1 MEKGYLMIE
10 NKKQLSF
17 RCKESTWKRFKM
29 FCTFHEVSVQD
40 KIGELIDDFLIK
52 RDEENVKNATVN
64 KRDIR

>member
-1 MEKGYLMIE
+1 MIE

-17 RCKESTWKRFKM
+17 RCKESSWKRFKM

-40 KIGELIDDFLIK
+40 KIGQLIDDFLQK
-52 RDEENVKNATVN
+52 RDKDNVKNTAIS

>member
-1 MEKGYLMIE
+1 MIE

-40 KIGELIDDFLIK
+40 KIGQLIDDFLQK
-52 RDEENVKNATVN
+52 RDKENAKNTTIDKTN
-64 KRDIR
+64 IR

>member
-1 MEKGYLMIE
+1 MEKGHLMIE

-40 KIGELIDDFLIK
+40 KIGQLIDDFLQK
-52 RDEENVKNATVN
+52 RDKENAKNTTIDKTN
-64 KRDIR
+64 IR

>member
-1 MEKGYLMIE
+1 MIE

-17 RCKESTWKRFKM
+17 RCKESSWKRFKM

-40 KIGELIDDFLIK
+40 KIGQLIDDFLQK
-52 RDEENVKNATVN
+52 RDKDNVKNTTIS